1 MTKLIITYFMDDRK
15 FAVNSFK
22 MIVTCDFPRGDHDCL
37 LLGYP

>member
-1 MTKLIITYFMDDRK
+1 
-15 FAVNSFK
+15 VNSFK